1 MPGRLSTVPN
11 GFSRFV
17 SLPVAHGWKKRDEIL
32 RRFIFGKLGERT
44 WKWKAKFF
52 LLNHKFCLHAV
63 VKFATWL
70 IKNFIYRKHLF
81 CFQSIR
87 WYKECLDFFP
97 WWKNLNFLL
106 LKYFMKFYEI
116 HVKYTTDTYCPILHA
131 SKSRYTFKYSVM
143 VSLNMHELR
152 HGSQIGDETGWFRS
166 L

>member
-63 VKFATWL
+63 VKFVTWL
-70 IKNFIYRKHLF
+70 IKEFIYRKNLF
-81 CFQSIR
+81 CMFPINKMIESVALFFSKIE
-87 WYKECLDFFP
+87 KSDFFS
-97 WWKNLNFLL
+97 FRT
-106 LKYFMKFYEI
+106 FYELLWNAREI
-116 HVKYTTDTYCPILHA
+116 HYRYILSYITCLPPKVGTY
-131 SKSRYTFKYSVM
+131 F
-143 VSLNMHELR
+143 
-152 HGSQIGDETGWFRS
+152 
-166 L
+166 